1 MSIDCLDK
9 DLGQGTA
16 EKSCLYSTWSTTSH
30 GETHKGGE
38 WDLVAPS
45 FTCLVVDA
53 GYSWDLSWALG

>member
-16 EKSCLYSTWSTTSH
+16 EKSCLYSTWSTTSP

-45 FTCLVVDA
+45 SHAWGLMLVTA
-53 GYSWDLSWALG
+53 GT